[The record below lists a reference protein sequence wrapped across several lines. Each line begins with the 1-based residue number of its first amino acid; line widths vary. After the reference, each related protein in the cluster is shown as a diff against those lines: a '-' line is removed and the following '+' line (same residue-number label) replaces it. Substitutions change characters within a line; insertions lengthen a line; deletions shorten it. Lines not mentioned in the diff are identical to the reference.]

1 MNGST
6 QYPARF
12 LYTKYETF
20 NFVFHSAYLVGIRA
34 EPLSRNKNS
43 LCRPRSG
50 PLI

>member
-12 LYTKYETF
+12 FYTKYETF
-20 NFVFHSAYLVGIRA
+20 DFIFHSAYLVGIRA
-34 EPLSRNKNS
+34 EPLSRTKNS

>member
-12 LYTKYETF
+12 FYTKYETF
-20 NFVFHSAYLVGIRA
+20 DFIFHSAYLVRIRA
-34 EPLSRNKNS
+34 EPLSRTKNS
-43 LCRPRSG
+43 LCRPRSW